1 MILIAGGTG
10 RLGKL
15 VVDALVDQGL
25 EVRILS
31 RNPSRTGYV
40 GSRVE
45 LVTGDVRDRDSLD
58 AAVSGVDVVV
68 SAVHGFTGPGGNSP
82 ESVDHR
88 GNRNL
93 IDAAKAVGADFVLVS
108 TVGAAADS
116 PMELFR
122 MKYAAER
129 YAASMGIPT
138 TVVRATAFLE
148 LWIELL
154 RTTAG
159 RSGRPLVFGHG
170 DNPLNFVSVIDVAA
184 VVELA
189 VTESDT
195 RGKTLEIGGP
205 DDFTFNDLALAV
217 MTADGDSGQ
226 PRHVPP
232 PALKLMAA
240 TVGRLNPQLGRQAR
254 AALVMDQSDFT
265 FDSEPI
271 HKSYPGLPNTS
282 VADVLALGAGSHS

>member
-10 RLGKL
+10 RLGTL

-31 RNPSRTGYV
+31 RNPSRPGY
-40 GSRVE
+40 GDSRIE

-93 IDAAKAVGADFVLVS
+93 IDAANAVGADFVLVS

-129 YAASMGIPT
+129 YAASMGIPI

-159 RSGRPLVFGHG
+159 RSGRPLVFGRG
-170 DNPLNFVSVIDVAA
+170 DNPMNFVSVVDVAA

-189 VTESDT
+189 VTGSDT

-217 MTADGDSGQ
+217 MTADGSSGQ

-240 TVGRLNPQLGRQAR
+240 TVGRLKPQLGRQAR

-271 HKSYPGLPNTS
+271 HESYPGLPITS
-282 VADVLALGAGSHS
+282 VADVLALGADSHS